1 MTSPDDLVQAGLVV
15 ERKLFAKL
23 APTPDL
29 WASPDLV
36 TEAFRAC
43 GIRDAWEHETLI
55 FGVAYRVNFRLAE
68 LRQCKLP
75 EED

>member
-1 MTSPDDLVQAGLVV
+1 MTDPDDLVQAGLVV

-23 APTPDL
+23 ALTDGL
-29 WASPDLV
+29 WATPDLV

-43 GIRDAWEHETLI
+43 GIRDAWEHEQLI
-55 FGVAYRVNFRLAE
+55 YGVAYRINFRLAE